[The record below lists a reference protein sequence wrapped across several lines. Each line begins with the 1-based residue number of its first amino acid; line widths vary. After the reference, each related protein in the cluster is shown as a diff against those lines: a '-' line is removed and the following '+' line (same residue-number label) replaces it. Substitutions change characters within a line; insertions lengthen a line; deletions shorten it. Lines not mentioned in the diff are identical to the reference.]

1 MKFSVL
7 IGMFVGLGA
16 IVLGNLL
23 EGGHVG
29 ALFQFT
35 AAIIVFGG
43 TLGAIIV
50 SHRWNDVERAMR
62 ALPFLFS
69 GRDEEERKNVAAQIV
84 VIAQLVRKESILAIE
99 KQLDKMPHPFMKSV
113 FRFVVDGVDP
123 EVMRKMF
130 AADLE
135 AKESFDMKIS
145 KVWSDAGGF
154 APTIGII
161 GAVLGL
167 IHVMA
172 NVTDTSALGQ
182 GIAVAFVA
190 TIYGVASANII
201 FIPISNRLKESVRYD
216 VETHEMILDGAHS
229 IVSGMNPFVVE
240 QKMKSY
246 LRK

>member
-1 MKFSVL
+1 MKFSAI
-7 IGMFVGLGA
+7 IGIAIGLGA
-16 IVLGNLL
+16 IVFGNIL
-23 EGGHVG
+23 EGGNIS
-29 ALFQFT
+29 ALFQLT

-43 TLGAIIV
+43 TAGAVIV
-50 SHRWNDVERAMR
+50 SHRWGDIERALQ
-62 ALPFLFS
+62 ALPTVF
-69 GRDEEERKNVAAQIV
+69 GATDQEERKRLASHV
-84 VIAQLVRKESILAIE
+84 VSMAQLVRKDSMLALE
-99 KQLDKMPHPFMKSV
+99 GQLEKMPHPFMKSV

-130 AADLE
+130 SADLD
-135 AKESFDMKIS
+135 AKESFDLKAS
-145 KVWSDAGGF
+145 KVWADAGGF

-216 VETHEMILDGAHS
+216 IETHEMILDGAHS
-229 IVSGMNPFVVE
+229 IISGMNPFVVE

-246 LRK
+246 LR

>member
-1 MKFSVL
+1 MRFSVV

-23 EGGHVG
+23 EGGHIG

-35 AAIIVFGG
+35 AALIVFGG
-43 TLGAIIV
+43 TLGAVIV
-50 SHRWNDVERAMR
+50 SHRWSDVERAIR
-62 ALPFLFS
+62 ALPSLF
-69 GRDEEERKNVAAQIV
+69 GNADEEDRKAVANQISTL
-84 VIAQLVRKESILAIE
+84 AQLVRRESILSLEPQLE
-99 KQLDKMPHPFMKSV
+99 KMTHPFMKSV

-123 EVMRKMF
+123 EVMKKMYI
-130 AADLE
+130 ADLE
-135 AKESFDMKIS
+135 AKESFDLKVS

-201 FIPISNRLKESVRYD
+201 FIPIANRLKESVRYD
-216 VETHEMILDGAHS
+216 IETHEMILEGAHS

-240 QKMKSY
+240 QKMKTY

>member
-1 MKFSVL
+1 MKFSAI
-7 IGMFVGLGA
+7 IGMFIGLGA
-16 IVLGNLL
+16 IVFGNIL

-29 ALFQFT
+29 SLFQFT

-43 TLGAIIV
+43 TIGAVIV
-50 SHRWNDVERAMR
+50 SHRWNDIERALK
-62 ALPFLFS
+62 ALPSLVGS
-69 GRDEEERKNVAAQIV
+69 RDEEVRKQMAGHVVAL
-84 VIAQLVRKESILAIE
+84 AQLVRRDSILAIE
-99 KQLDKMPHPFMKSV
+99 TQLEKMPHPFMKSV

-130 AADLE
+130 YADLE
-135 AKESFDMKIS
+135 SKESFDLKIS
-145 KVWSDAGGF
+145 KVWADAGGF

-190 TIYGVASANII
+190 TIYGVASANLI
-201 FIPISNRLKESVRYD
+201 FIPISNRLKEGIRYD
-216 VETHEMILDGAHS
+216 IETHEMILEGAHA
-229 IVSGMNPFVVE
+229 IISGMNPFIVE
-240 QKMKSY
+240 QKMKAY
-246 LRK
+246 LR

>member
-1 MKFSVL
+1 MKFSAIL
-7 IGMFVGLGA
+7 GIFIGLGA
-16 IVLGNLL
+16 IVFGNIL
-23 EGGHVG
+23 EGGHIA

-35 AAIIVFGG
+35 AALIVFGG

-50 SHRWNDVERAMR
+50 SHRWSDIERAIA
-62 ALPFLFS
+62 ALPS
-69 GRDEEERKNVAAQIV
+69 IVGSRDEELRKSIANQIV
-84 VIAQLVRKESILAIE
+84 QLAQLVRRESILSLEPQLE
-99 KQLDKMPHPFMKSV
+99 KMSHPFMKSV

-130 AADLE
+130 MANLEVKEGFDL
-135 AKESFDMKIS
+135 KVS

-190 TIYGVASANII
+190 TIYGVASANIV
-201 FIPISNRLKESVRYD
+201 FIPVANRLKEGVRYD
-216 VETHEMILDGAHS
+216 IETHEMILEGAHS
-229 IVSGMNPFVVE
+229 IISGMNPFVVE

-246 LRK
+246 LRS